1 MPDISFNFSA
11 QAKAFA
17 FTFALAIATGP
28 IIIPILRKLKFGQT
42 VRDDGPSTHLKK
54 SGTPTMGGIIFLI
67 PIIIV
72 ASIYYSEY
80 TQILPLVLVTAGF
93 GLVGFID
100 DFIKVTRKK
109 KDGLTPGQKML
120 GLFVVSTAFIL
131 YVSFNP
137 ELGTD
142 IILPFYG
149 LEHTFK
155 LPPWIFIP
163 FSILVLLTMTNA
175 VNLTDGVD
183 GLAAGITLIVMV
195 FFAILTMV
203 YPGWSYVKMF
213 SSIVA
218 GGCLGFL
225 IFNKYPAR
233 VFMGDTGSLALGGAV
248 GAVAVITKMP
258 WVLLL
263 VGIVYLAETVSVIIQ
278 VVSFKTRGKRIFKM
292 APLHHH
298 FELLGWKET
307 KVVGVFWT
315 VTVIFCLIALTAL
328 RVLF

>member
-1 MPDISFNFSA
+1 MYFSA

-17 FTFALAIATGP
+17 LTFALALVVGP

-42 VRDDGPSTHLKK
+42 VRDDGPSTHLRKK
-54 SGTPTMGGIIFLI
+54 GTPTMGGIIFLI

-72 ASIYYSEY
+72 ASIYYFEY
-80 TQILPLVLVTAGF
+80 PQMLPLVFVTVGF

-100 DFIKVTRKK
+100 DFIKVTRKR
-109 KDGLTPGQKML
+109 KDGLNPSQKML
-120 GLFVVSTAFIL
+120 GLFAVSTVFVA

-149 LEHTFK
+149 LEHTLE
-155 LPPWIFIP
+155 LPVWIFIP
-163 FSILVLLTMTNA
+163 FNILVLLTMTNA

-195 FFAILTMV
+195 FFAIITMAF
-203 YPGWSYVKMF
+203 PGWSYVKMF

-248 GAVAVITKMP
+248 GTVAVITKMP

-263 VGIVYLAETVSVIIQ
+263 VGIVYLVETASVIIQ

-315 VTVIFCLIALTAL
+315 VTVIFCIIALTAL
-328 RVLF
+328 RIMF